1 MINRGISLTKDNYD
15 MAATVFSPDGRVY
28 QVEYAREAIKRGGL
42 AMAIKFKDGIV
53 FSIMKTIHSHLLEED
68 DMEKFYKITPRIGAA
83 ASGLIA
89 DARVLIDLMR
99 EISQQERKRYGEDVD
114 VKTLIGRISK
124 IHEIYTRYEGVRPF
138 GAAMVIG
145 GFDESGLHLFETD
158 PSGVYQERTATA
170 IGNGAETAQE
180 ILTKDFRRDLSLERA
195 VTLSCEIIKE
205 TMQERDQNGFEG
217 IELHILTEDGVRKID
232 VDKDQDLMDLIS
244 GEDDREALDSFLDEI
259 GRINKDAKEKLV
271 KIYGSLSDLRGA
283 TMDDLMSVDGIG
295 KATARKILD
304 AI

>member
-1 MINRGISLTKDNYD
+1 

-42 AMAIKFKDGIV
+42 AMAIKYKKGIV
-53 FSIMKTIHSHLLEED
+53 FSIMKTIHSPLLEED
-68 DMEKFYKITPRIGAA
+68 DMEKFYKITARIGAA

-89 DARVLIDLMR
+89 DARVLTDLMR
-99 EISQQERKRYGEDVD
+99 EISQEEKKRYGEDVD
-114 VKTLIGRISK
+114 VKTLIKRISMIK
-124 IHEIYTRYEGVRPF
+124 EIYTRYEGVRPF

-170 IGNGAETAQE
+170 IGNGAETAQD
-180 ILTKDFRRDLSLERA
+180 ILAKKFKRDLTLDKA

-205 TMQERDQNGFEG
+205 TMEGNGQDGFEG
-217 IELHILTEDGVRKID
+217 IELHILSRKGVKKID

-244 GEDDREALDSFLDEI
+244 GDEKKEELEAFLKGMDKIREPAISNLLNAFS
-259 GRINKDAKEKLV
+259 
-271 KIYGSLSDLRGA
+271 S
-283 TMDDLMSVDGIG
+283 MDDLREATMKDLMGIEGIG
-295 KATARKILD
+295 KVTAERIMESIKESG
-304 AI
+304 